1 MIFINR
7 IYEFDMNLSHES
19 SRKGGEGMDISY
31 DYYRIFY
38 YVARYGS
45 FTRAAQILMN
55 NQPNMT
61 RMIGKLEQ
69 ELGCTLFVRQ
79 NRGVSLTPEGET
91 LYRHVSIAFE
101 HIQTGEEAIA
111 RDRSL
116 QSGVVTI
123 AASEIALHCTVLPRL
138 KQFHQLYPGVRIRV
152 LNHSTP
158 QAITLLKNGL
168 ADLAVVTT
176 SQKAESSLHSTA
188 LRSIQDVPVCSRAFS
203 DLEGRILSWKQLKE
217 YPIISLE
224 HGTESFPFFAALFSE
239 EGVEFAP
246 DIEVSTADQ
255 ILPMVRSDLG
265 IGFVPLDFLEQNGG
279 RENLLILEM
288 EKEIPR
294 RQICLLKRKHQPLGI
309 AAGKLEQMLLDRHW
323 QS

>member
-1 MIFINR
+1 
-7 IYEFDMNLSHES
+7 
-19 SRKGGEGMDISY
+19 MDISY

-38 YVARYGS
+38 YVAKYGS

-69 ELGCTLFVRQ
+69 ELGCTLFVRK

-101 HIQTGEEAIA
+101 HIQTAEEAIVK
-111 RDRSL
+111 DRSL
-116 QSGVVTI
+116 QSGIVTI

-138 KQFHQLYPGVRIRV
+138 KQFHQIYPNVRIRV
-152 LNHSTP
+152 LNQSTP
-158 QAITLLKNGL
+158 HAVSLLKNGL

-176 SQKAESSLHSTA
+176 SQKVDPTLHSTV
-188 LRSIQDVPVCSRAFS
+188 LRSIQDVPVCSTAFS
-203 DLEGRILSWKQLKE
+203 DLAGRTLSWRQLTD
-217 YPIISLE
+217 YPIISME
-224 HGTESFPFFAALFSE
+224 HGTDSFLFFAALFSE
-239 EGVEFAP
+239 DGVEFAP

-265 IGFVPLDFLEQNGG
+265 IGFVPLDYLEQNGG
-279 RENLLILEM
+279 KEKLLLLKS
-288 EKEIPR
+288 EKEIPQ
-294 RQICLLKRKHQPLGI
+294 RQICLLKRRHQPLGI
-309 AAGKLEQMLLDRHW
+309 AAGKLEQML
-323 QS
+323 QETP